1 MMASA
6 LAGAFA
12 YLETP
17 MAWKLYTDAA
27 CSQEFG
33 GTLTL
38 VHKTD
43 LSDNPQDTQLW
54 YANVDDDPGDNQ
66 ILEKVEAT
74 APGTNPITLSIV
86 DTTPGSGHEA
96 TEITL
101 AKTAAGLGTATAGA
115 SLDLGQDDAS
125 IGVVRILSGASA
137 AEEVNIRV
145 ENAVTT
151 PGSSTEL
158 SIEIVETIDRD
169 TSV

>member
-1 MMASA
+1 MA
-6 LAGAFA
+6 G
-12 YLETP
+12 
-17 MAWKLYTDAA
+17 WKLYTDSA
-27 CSQEFG
+27 CTTEFN

-66 ILEKVEAT
+66 ILEKVEST
-74 APGTNPITLSIV
+74 APGTNYITLSIV
-86 DTTPGSGHEA
+86 DAASGSGHA
-96 TEITL
+96 ASEITL
-101 AKTAAGLGTATAGA
+101 AKTAAALDTNTAGA

-125 IGVVRILSGASA
+125 IGVIRLRSGVSA
-137 AEEVNIRV
+137 AQEVNIRV

-158 SIEIVETIDRD
+158 SVEVVETIDRD
-169 TSV
+169 IST